1 MTAAS
6 EVRAVTF
13 DYWNTIVRA
22 DADQASYRVRAWQ
35 EEYSSVGHEVDEETI
50 RIAFRAVWDEHHAS
64 WLRNEQYQA
73 QRAGDLA
80 VDLVARPVDPATRTR
95 LVERFLTAGEEAG
108 FTLCDG
114 IDGALEDLRR
124 RGIRLGIICDVGF
137 TPSAGLRRMLEGF
150 GLLDH
155 FDGWSFSDDVG
166 WYKPAPEI
174 FRHALDYLGSTPDTT
189 VHIGDLRR
197 TDVAGARGMGMTSVR
212 YRGANDDDSPGPEGD
227 HVLDD
232 HAALMD
238 ALAL

>member
-1 MTAAS
+1 MVT

-22 DADQASYRVRAWQ
+22 DADQGTYRVRAWR
-35 EEYSSVGHEVDEETI
+35 EEYLDAGHDVDEETI
-50 RIAFRAVWDEHHAS
+50 RAAFRTAWDEHHAS
-64 WLRNEQYQA
+64 WLRNEQYLGA
-73 QRAGDLA
+73 RAGELA
-80 VDLVARPVDPATRTR
+80 IDLVALPVDPATRTR

-114 IDGALEDLRR
+114 VDTTLEELRR
-124 RGIRLGIICDVGF
+124 RGVRLGIICDVGF
-137 TPSAGLRRMLEGF
+137 TPSSGLRRMLAGF

-155 FDGWSFSDDVG
+155 FEGWSFSDDVG
-166 WYKPAPEI
+166 WYKPAREI
-174 FRHALDYLGSTPDTT
+174 FEHALGYLAATPHTT
-189 VHIGDLRR
+189 VHVGDLRR
-197 TDVAGARGMGMTSVR
+197 TDVAGARAMGMTSVR
-212 YRGANDDDSPGPEGD
+212 YRGANDDEGPGPEGD